1 MAGQDRPFDSGPPAS
16 QTPARAVP
24 NTADRLSC
32 FGSPRGKYR
41 TLMAEK
47 TGKTLVIVESPA
59 KAKTINKYLGD
70 DYVVRASMGHVRDL
84 PSKGMGVDLKTFIP
98 DYEILESRGKVI
110 SELKKLAKTSK
121 DIYLATDL
129 DREGEAIAWHLQQA
143 LGIPDARVK
152 RVIFN
157 AITKAEIQK
166 AFAKPNKIDIDRVN
180 AQQARRILDRIVGY
194 EISPLLWRKVAKG
207 LSAGR
212 VQSVTV
218 RLVVEREREIG
229 GFIPDE
235 YWRLNGIFSTAKDAA
250 SAKKVAGEWTEF
262 LASGE
267 NGERNKSDR
276 EKWLAGHDAFV
287 AELVELGGKK
297 FEPKNKADARRAAEL
312 LGLKIEIDQDT
323 PDPEAKGPAAVQ
335 SKLAGTLASPPPF
348 VVRSIDKKRTTSRP
362 PAPFIT
368 STLQQAASS
377 RLGFGAQRTMRLAQ
391 TLYEAGHITYM
402 RTDSTNLSGDALN
415 MARAYISTTFGS
427 KYLPEKPNF
436 FSSSNKSAQ
445 EAHEAIRPTDATL
458 SPKDAHAKLGAD
470 EFKLYQLI
478 WNRFVACQMTP
489 AEFDQTSVT
498 IVTKAGAEE
507 AVFRAT
513 GRKLV
518 FDGFM
523 KVAGVSSDDQ
533 LLPELIEKQP
543 VHPLELATTQHFT
556 QPPPRFTEA
565 SLVKELERLGIG
577 RPSTY
582 ASIIQTIQDR
592 EYVEQIDRRFH
603 ATMLG
608 SIVTDKLIQAFPEV
622 MDLKF
627 TAGMELKLDE
637 IESDHLDWVKL
648 LQDFYGPFH
657 AVVDGALGKIEHA
670 GGTASPYPCLKCGKP
685 MVYRIS
691 KNGFFLSC
699 TGYPECDG
707 TQPVDRQ
714 GKPTIREVSEH
725 KCPTCGREMIRR
737 KGRFGEFLGCSG
749 YSVKNDAGE
758 PSCNVIINLDKLGN
772 PQPPKVKISTT
783 VACDKC
789 GAPMI
794 LRDSKRGPFLGC
806 STFPKC
812 RSTKMMKKL
821 TGADLAQ
828 VEALIPLLKE
838 GVEKSKEMASKII
851 GDNPAAASSVKPTT
865 IATDIDCDM
874 CGKPMMIRQGRR
886 GPFLGCSGYPKC
898 KNTGEVPAK
907 LIEELGLNA
916 KGEEKADKPVKVLDE
931 DIETDL
937 TVD

>member
-1 MAGQDRPFDSGPPAS
+1 MAKK
-16 QTPARAVP
+16 
-24 NTADRLSC
+24 N
-32 FGSPRGKYR
+32 
-41 TLMAEK
+41 
-47 TGKTLVIVESPA
+47 GKTLVIVESPA

-84 PSKGMGVDLKTFIP
+84 PSKGMGVDLETFTP

-110 SELKKLAKTSK
+110 SELKKLAKESA
-121 DIYLATDL
+121 DVYLATDL
-129 DREGEAIAWHLQQA
+129 DREGEAIAWHLKEA
-143 LGIPDARVK
+143 LGISDARAK

-157 AITKAEIQK
+157 AITKSEIQK
-166 AFAKPNKIDIDRVN
+166 AFAKPHAVDMDRVN

-212 VQSVTV
+212 VQSVAV
-218 RLVVEREREIG
+218 RLIVERERAIEA
-229 GFIPDE
+229 FIPSE
-235 YWRLNGIFSTAKDAA
+235 YWTIGGIFSATPDAA
-250 SAKKVAGEWTEF
+250 ACKDLADKWIDF
-262 LASGE
+262 LTNTG
-267 NGERNKSDR
+267 NGERTKLER
-276 EKWLAGHDAFV
+276 EKWLAEHAAFQ
-287 AELVELGGKK
+287 AELVEIGGKK
-297 FEPKNKADARRAAEL
+297 FEPDNKADTRRVAEL
-312 LGLKIEIDQDT
+312 LGLIIDKDQT
-323 PDPEAKGPAAVQ
+323 TEDPEGKGPAKYLSQV
-335 SKLAGTLASPPPF
+335 SGHIDRCPPF
-348 VVRSIDKKRTTSRP
+348 TVRSIEKKRTTSRP

-377 RLGFGAQRTMRLAQ
+377 RLGFGAKQTMQMAQ
-391 TLYEAGHITYM
+391 HLYEAGHITYM

-415 MARAYISTTFGS
+415 MVRSYIGKEFGP

-436 FSSSNKSAQ
+436 YSSSNKSAQ
-445 EAHEAIRPTDATL
+445 EAHEAIRPTDAAL
-458 SPKDAHAKLGAD
+458 SPKDAHGTLGAN
-470 EFKLYQLI
+470 EYKLYQLI
-478 WNRFVACQMTP
+478 WNRFVACQMPP
-489 AEFDQTSVT
+489 AEFDQTTAT
-498 IVTKAGAEE
+498 IVTPTKEGD

-523 KVAGVSSDDQ
+523 KVAGISSEDQ
-533 LLPELIEKQP
+533 LLPELAEGKNVFPIELSP
-543 VHPLELATTQHFT
+543 SQHFT
-556 QPPPRFTEA
+556 QPPPRFSEA
-565 SLVKELERLGIG
+565 TLVKELEKLGIG

-608 SIVTDKLIQAFPEV
+608 SIVTDKLVQAFPEV
-622 MDLKF
+622 MDVKF

-637 IESDHLDWVKL
+637 VEEDHLDWIKL
-648 LQDFYGPFH
+648 LRDFYGPFH
-657 AVVDGALGKIEHA
+657 AVVDGALEKIEHA
-670 GGTASPYPCLKCGKP
+670 GGTASPYKCLKCGKP

-714 GKPTIREVSEH
+714 GKPTVREVSQH
-725 KCPTCGREMIRR
+725 KCPTCGREMIKR

-749 YSVKNDAGE
+749 YSVKNEKGE
-758 PSCNVIINLDKLGN
+758 PSCTTIINLDKQGN
-772 PQPPKVKISTT
+772 PMPPKVKIETT
-783 VACDKC
+783 VACEKC
-789 GAPMI
+789 GSPMI

-821 TGADLAQ
+821 EGADLKQ

-838 GVEKSKEMASKII
+838 GAAKGQEMIAKIL
-851 GDNPAAASSVKPTT
+851 GENPAAAGTVKPTT
-865 IATDIDCDM
+865 FTTDIDCDE
-874 CGKPMMIRQGRR
+874 CGKPMMIRKGRR
-886 GPFLGCSGYPKC
+886 GYFLGCSGYPKC

-907 LIEELGLNA
+907 LVEELGLNA
-916 KGEEKADKPVKVLDE
+916 NGEAEKSKKDEESSANQPE